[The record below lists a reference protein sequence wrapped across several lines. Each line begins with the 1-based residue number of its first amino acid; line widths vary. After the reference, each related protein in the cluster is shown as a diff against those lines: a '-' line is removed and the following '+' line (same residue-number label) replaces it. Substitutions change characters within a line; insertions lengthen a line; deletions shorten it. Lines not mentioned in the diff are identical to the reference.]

1 MLCQITFVFC
11 VAHLK
16 SVEFASTLL
25 ALHRSGG
32 FLLLLLVP
40 ARVIVGFFNPLPP
53 ALPSGMQPWQVLSA
67 RTVHV
72 LLLIVL
78 FAQAAI
84 GTIMA
89 GARGDKISFF
99 SAYFEVPAFASYDP
113 DFADS
118 LLVLHDTLA
127 ALLIGLPVRPSGRC
141 SISRAR
147 AAPLDPAEDAS
158 TC

>member
-1 MLCQITFVFC
+1 MPVSPLTSVRYAPALQAIHWLITILVLCQITFVFC

-40 ARVIVGFFNPLPP
+40 ARIIVGFWIHTPP
-53 ALPSGMQPWQVLSA
+53 LPSGMQPWQVLSA
-67 RTVHV
+67 RAVHV

-78 FAQAAI
+78 FAQAAV

-89 GARGDKISFF
+89 GARGDTISVLGL
-99 SAYFEVPAFASYDP
+99 FEVPAFAAYDP

-118 LLVLHDTLA
+118 LLA
-127 ALLIGLPVRPSGRC
+127 IRSRC
-141 SISRAR
+141 
-147 AAPLDPAEDAS
+147 
-158 TC
+158 C